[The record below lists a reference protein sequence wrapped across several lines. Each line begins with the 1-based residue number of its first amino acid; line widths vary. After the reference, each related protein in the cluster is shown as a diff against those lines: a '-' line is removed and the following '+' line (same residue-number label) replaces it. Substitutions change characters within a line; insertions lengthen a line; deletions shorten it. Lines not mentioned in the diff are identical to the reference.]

1 MIELRSVEYVKL
13 IITRHAKSSWEFPDL
28 MDHDRPLTRR
38 GRRSSDAIGNWLA
51 EKDHIP
57 ETVLSSTSVRTRET
71 WDRMVQYF
79 ATPVVVRFEAD
90 LYHGG
95 SRSIHS
101 LLATVDTSSVLV
113 LGHNPGI
120 GYFAESVLRSLPTH
134 PDFLRYPTA
143 ATLVCEVQLDEAG
156 QVELGTGELVDFVV
170 PRDLE

>member
-1 MIELRSVEYVKL
+1 MKL

-28 MDHDRPLTRR
+28 MDHDRPLTKR

-51 EKDHIP
+51 ENGHIP

-71 WDRMVQYF
+71 WDRMVQF
-79 ATPVVVRFEAD
+79 FTTPVIVRFESG

-95 SRSIHS
+95 IRSILS
-101 LLATVDTSSVLV
+101 LLATVDSSSVLV

-120 GYFAESVLRSLPTH
+120 GHFAESIVRSLPVH
-134 PDFLRYPTA
+134 ADFLRYPTA
-143 ATLVCEVQLDEAG
+143 ATLVCEIQLNEAG
-156 QVELGTGELVDFVV
+156 QVELGSGKLVDFVV

>member
-1 MIELRSVEYVKL
+1 MKL
-13 IITRHAKSSWEFPDL
+13 IITRHAKSSWDFPNL
-28 MDHDRPLTRR
+28 MDHDRPLTKR

-51 EKDHIP
+51 ENDHVP

-71 WDRMVQYF
+71 WDRMAKYF
-79 ATPVVVRFEAD
+79 VTSVDVRFESD

-95 SRSIHS
+95 LRSILS

-120 GYFAESVLRSLPTH
+120 GHFAESVLRSLPAH
-134 PDFLRYPTA
+134 ADFLRYPTA
-143 ATLVCEVQLDEAG
+143 ATLVCEIPLNESG
-156 QVELGTGELVDFVV
+156 QVELGSGELVDFIV